1 MKKAIIRIVGLLI
14 VAAAGW
20 GGYRLV
26 KQLPERQEQVPTT
39 KVQRSDVVIRAYSR
53 GELRA
58 VRTATIAAPNLG
70 GNVQVTAVAPSGAL
84 AHEKDLIVEF
94 DDSERLASLEQA
106 QLQVQQ
112 TDELIKKQKAD
123 IAIQKSQDDVAL
135 LTAQYGVRSAELDV
149 QKAQVLAPIDAKKNE
164 LNLEQQKKALAQ
176 LQSDIQSRYE
186 QGEAQ
191 LAVLQ
196 EQRNRN
202 LIQVR
207 QETQRLQQTKQLSP
221 IEGLV
226 SVRQNRTGN
235 VNFCQ

>member
-1 MKKAIIRIVGLLI
+1 MKKTFFRIAGLLV

-26 KQLPERQEQVPTT
+26 KELPDRQEQLPTS
-39 KVQRSDVVIRAYSR
+39 KMQRSDVIIRAYSPR
-53 GELRA
+53 GMRA
-58 VRTATIAAPNLG
+58 VG
-70 GNVQVTAVAPSGAL
+70 
-84 AHEKDLIVEF
+84 DLT
-94 DDSERLASLEQA
+94 LEQA
-106 QLQVQQ
+106 
-112 TDELIKKQKAD
+112 
-123 IAIQKSQDDVAL
+123 
-135 LTAQYGVRSAELDV
+135 
-149 QKAQVLAPIDAKKNE
+149 
-164 LNLEQQKKALAQ
+164 KKALAQ

-226 SVRQNRTGN
+226 SIRQNRTGN
-235 VNFCQ
+235 VNFGQTPPDIR